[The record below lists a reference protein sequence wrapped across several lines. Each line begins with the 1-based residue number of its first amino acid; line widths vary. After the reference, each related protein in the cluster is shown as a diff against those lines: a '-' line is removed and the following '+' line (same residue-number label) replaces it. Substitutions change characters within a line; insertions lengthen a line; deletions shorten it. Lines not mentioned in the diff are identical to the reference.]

1 MVRAVDRCVLK
12 VRRNC
17 CSSIQDPVVYIVRT
31 HFHSSLSVLLTTCF
45 VLARPVPALRG
56 LCAQYSVPGCG
67 LPAVAQKNA
76 SAAAVYENRQSSIS
90 VERGGTLSSA
100 EGARSNT
107 RVLEPAVLFD
117 HTARRYPT
125 LQPGRPEKGQ
135 QNAARLRVVVVVS
148 RIC

>member
-1 MVRAVDRCVLK
+1 M
-12 VRRNC
+12 
-17 CSSIQDPVVYIVRT
+17 
-31 HFHSSLSVLLTTCF
+31 
-45 VLARPVPALRG
+45 
-56 LCAQYSVPGCG
+56 PGCG

-76 SAAAVYENRQSSIS
+76 SAAAVYEKIDDRVSIS

-107 RVLEPAVLFD
+107 RILETAVLFD
-117 HTARRYPT
+117 HTVRRYPT
-125 LQPGRPEKGQ
+125 LQPGRPAKGQ